1 MHAEFLQLC
10 LTLCDPMDYRLP
22 GSLVHGL
29 FQTRILDWVPI
40 SSSRVASYTRD
51 LIGVSVAP
59 ALVGGFSTTGPP
71 GKPHHTGYL
80 LLTSVGEVAVICIQT
95 TFWEVST
102 PPEPNSIMLSLQR
115 GQCCCPSLKPGPAE
129 LSALN
134 ILIRCPQVSCFPGD
148 SVVKNLSG
156 TQGDLGSISGL
167 RRSH

>member
-1 MHAEFLQLC
+1 M
-10 LTLCDPMDYRLP
+10 
-22 GSLVHGL
+22 
-29 FQTRILDWVPI
+29 
-40 SSSRVASYTRD
+40 
-51 LIGVSVAP
+51 AP
-59 ALVGGFSTTGPP
+59 ELVGGFSTTGPP

-80 LLTSVGEVAVICIQT
+80 LLTSVGEVAVICVQT